1 MSPNVMIYTK
11 PGCSAS
17 DRTKELLD
25 RAAIEYVEAD
35 LGEVSAH
42 FESQG
47 LQGSPVVTAPN
58 LLWSGFKPGMIGEL

>member
-1 MSPNVMIYTK
+1 MSVTIYTL

-25 RAAIEYVEAD
+25 RASVPYVEAD
-35 LGEVSAH
+35 LGEVHAH

-58 LLWSGFKPGMIGEL
+58 LCWSGFKPGMIGEL